1 MVAFA
6 SAALRLVAE
15 AAAGHVLV
23 METESDET
31 PIWLIIEVTQPA
43 MVVPLMKLHTTAF
56 PWSRLQ
62 VCRGEP
68 SD

>member
-1 MVAFA
+1 MIAFA
-6 SAALRLVAE
+6 LAALRLVVE

-23 METESDET
+23 IETEIDET
-31 PIWLIIEVTQPA
+31 PIWLVKVSQPA
-43 MVVPLMKLHTTAF
+43 MVVPLKLHTTAF

-62 VCRGEP
+62 IRHGEP

>member
-1 MVAFA
+1 M
-6 SAALRLVAE
+6 E

-31 PIWLIIEVTQPA
+31 PIWLVKVSQPA
-43 MVVPLMKLHTTAF
+43 MVVPLKLHTTAF

-62 VCRGEP
+62 IRHGEP

>member
-6 SAALRLVAE
+6 LAALRLVVE

-31 PIWLIIEVTQPA
+31 PIWLVKVSQPA
-43 MVVPLMKLHTTAF
+43 MVVHLKLHTTAF

-62 VCRGEP
+62 IRHGEP